1 MEKRDGRS
9 LACGYSVSQ
18 KISVHGV
25 RQSADNSFA
34 VGGASTNRLI
44 GEQREMYSCMHMN
57 SVPLAVGRGDAAPRY
72 ADVCGLKAPHH
83 LKNILIGLRALLC
96 SSS

>member
-18 KISVHGV
+18 KISVGV

-34 VGGASTNRLI
+34 VYGASTNRLI

-83 LKNILIGLRALLC
+83 SKNILIGLCALLC